1 MAIGGDVVIKVEPEV
16 LVEKSQEVSASIRKM
31 ASCFEDLERI
41 INRTNYY
48 WIGEAGD
55 MHRRLYQEQKENVD
69 EMMRRLKEHP
79 QDLLTIAQNYVQTE
93 QAVEAVANQLSGNA
107 IE

>member
-1 MAIGGDVVIKVEPEV
+1 
-16 LVEKSQEVSASIRKM
+16 M

-55 MHRRLYQEQKENVD
+55 MHRSLYQEQKENVD
-69 EMMRRLKEHP
+69 EMIRRLKEHP

-93 QAVEAVANQLSGNA
+93 QAVEAVANRLSGNA

>member
-1 MAIGGDVVIKVEPEV
+1 
-16 LVEKSQEVSASIRKM
+16 
-31 ASCFEDLERI
+31 
-41 INRTNYY
+41 
-48 WIGEAGD
+48 
-55 MHRRLYQEQKENVD
+55 MHRKLYQEQKENVD

-93 QAVEAVANQLSGNA
+93 TSVEEIANQLSGDV

>member
-1 MAIGGDVVIKVEPEV
+1 MAITGGVSVKVRPEV
-16 LVEKSQEVSASIRKM
+16 LVEKSQEVSASIRKL
-31 ASCFEDLERI
+31 ASCFDDLERI
-41 INRTNYY
+41 INRTSYY

-55 MHRRLYQEQKENVD
+55 MHRRIYQEQRDSVD

-79 QDLLTIAQNYVQTE
+79 EDLLTISRNYVQTE
-93 QAVEAVANQLSGNA
+93 QAVEAIANQLSGDV

>member
-1 MAIGGDVVIKVEPEV
+1 MAIGGDVVIKVGPEV
-16 LVEKSQEVSASIRKM
+16 LVEESQEVAASIRKM

-55 MHRRLYQEQKENVD
+55 MHRSLYQEQKENVD
-69 EMMRRLKEHP
+69 EMIRRLKEHP

-93 QAVEAVANQLSGNA
+93 QAVEAVANRLSGNA

>member
-1 MAIGGDVVIKVEPEV
+1 MAIGGDVLIKVKPEV
-16 LVEKSQEVSASIRKM
+16 LVEKSHDVSADIRKM
-31 ASCFEDLERI
+31 ASCFENLERI
-41 INRTNYY
+41 INRTSYY

-55 MHRRLYQEQKENVD
+55 MHRKLYQEQKENVD

-93 QAVEAVANQLSGNA
+93 TSVEEIANQLSGDV

>member
-1 MAIGGDVVIKVEPEV
+1 MAVGGDIFIKVKPEV
-16 LVEKSQEVSASIRKM
+16 LVEKSREVSAGIRKM
-31 ASCFEDLERI
+31 ADCFNDLERI
-41 INRTNYY
+41 INRTSYY

-55 MHRRLYQEQKENVD
+55 MHRRLYQEQRENVD

-79 QDLLTIAQNYVQTE
+79 EDLLTISQNYVQTE
-93 QAVEAVANQLSGNA
+93 QAVEAISNELSGDV

>member
-1 MAIGGDVVIKVEPEV
+1 MATGGDVVIKVGPEV

-55 MHRRLYQEQKENVD
+55 MHRSLYQEQKENVD
-69 EMMRRLKEHP
+69 EMIRRLKEHP

-93 QAVEAVANQLSGNA
+93 QAVEAVANRLSGNA

>member
-1 MAIGGDVVIKVEPEV
+1 MAIMGGVSVKVRPEV
-16 LVEKSQEVSASIRKM
+16 LVEKAQTVSASISKL

-41 INRTNYY
+41 INRTSYY

-55 MHRRLYQEQKENVD
+55 MHRRLYQEQRDNVD

-79 QDLLTIAQNYVQTE
+79 EDLLTISQNYVQAE
-93 QAVEAVANQLSGNA
+93 QAVEAIANQLSGNV
-107 IE
+107 ID

>member
-1 MAIGGDVVIKVEPEV
+1 MAIGGDVFIKVKPEV

-31 ASCFEDLERI
+31 ANCFNDLERI
-41 INRTNYY
+41 INRTSYY

-55 MHRRLYQEQKENVD
+55 MHRRLYQEQRDNVD

-79 QDLLTIAQNYVQTE
+79 EDLLTISQNYVQTE
-93 QAVEAVANQLSGNA
+93 QAVEAIANELSGDV

>member
-1 MAIGGDVVIKVEPEV
+1 MAIGGDIFIKVKPEV
-16 LVEKSQEVSASIRKM
+16 LVEKAHEVSASIRKM
-31 ASCFEDLERI
+31 ANCFDDLERI
-41 INRTNYY
+41 INRTSYY

-55 MHRRLYQEQKENVD
+55 MHRKLYQVQRENVD

-79 QDLLTIAQNYVQTE
+79 EDLLTISQNYVQTE
-93 QAVEAVANQLSGNA
+93 RAVEAIANELSGDV

>member
-93 QAVEAVANQLSGNA
+93 RAVEAVANQLSGNA